1 MKIALDAMGGD
12 LAPRAVI
19 EGAIL
24 AARELRVE
32 VVLVGNRDLIAREL
46 AEHRTG
52 GLTIEIEHA
61 AEVVAMDDSPLDSVL
76 TKPESSI
83 HVGLE
88 MVKQGRADG
97 FVCAGNS
104 GAVMAA
110 AMAILETLPGIDRP
124 AIASLV
130 PTTSGVAL
138 LIDAG
143 ANVDVKPL
151 HLLQFAVMGSVYWH
165 HVYNTAR
172 PRVGILSNGEEPS
185 KGTDLTRAASAILMQ
200 MDAYINYVGYVE
212 GRDIN
217 RARADVVVTDGFT
230 GNVALKTME
239 GFASFMM
246 GNLREVFSSG
256 LLRRMAYL
264 MVRRKLAAIRERL
277 DPAEYGGAPLLGVN
291 GVTIIAHGSSTAR
304 AIRNA
309 VRAAANEALVRHV
322 NAEIVEIIAHS
333 PEGMAVRPAG
343 KGLRGMLVRMRERLH
358 LHREGHPERKPEKPA
373 KGDKPGVAEKGE
385 KPDKAA
391 RTDKSSPAAE
401 KAAIARPPSPSRP
414 GASEKAPSA
423 EPVHG
428 PPAKPDPATAT
439 PLEGVEKPV
448 RTEKSA
454 RSEAAS
460 KSSAGAAEAGPEPS
474 AIEGDAAGTHP
485 GAAGNGYATGGGERP
500 LNGLAGES
508 GHPPRHGEPAR
519 GGQNQPLA
527 NGLAVDSASADKK
540 ESH

>member
-61 AEVVAMDDSPLDSVL
+61 AEVVAMDDAPLDSVL

-97 FVCAGNS
+97 FVSAGNS

-143 ANVDVKPL
+143 ANIEVKPL

-165 HVYNTAR
+165 HVYNTPR

-185 KGTDLTRAASAILMQ
+185 KGTDLTRAASAVLTQ
-200 MDAYINYVGYVE
+200 MDAYLNYVGYVE

-256 LLRRMAYL
+256 VLRRIAYL

-322 NAEIVEIIAHS
+322 NADIVEIIAHS
-333 PEGMAVRPAG
+333 PEGMAVKPTG
-343 KGLRGMLVRMRERLH
+343 KGIRGLFVRMRERLH

-373 KGDKPGVAEKGE
+373 KGDRPAVAEKAE
-385 KPDKAA
+385 KSDKAA
-391 RTDKSSPAAE
+391 RSDKTAPVAE
-401 KAAIARPPSPSRP
+401 KAAIARAPSKP
-414 GASEKAPSA
+414 GVSEKASSA

-428 PPAKPDPATAT
+428 PPAKPDHSPAA
-439 PLEGVEKPV
+439 PLEGVETPV

-460 KSSAGAAEAGPEPS
+460 KSSAAGAEAGPEPP
-474 AIEGDAAGTHP
+474 ANEGDAARTRP
-485 GAAGNGYATGGGERP
+485 GAAGNGYAAGGGERP

-508 GHPPRHGEPAR
+508 GRPPRHGEAAHS
-519 GGQNQPLA
+519 GANQPLA
-527 NGLAVDSASADKK
+527 NGLAVDPASDDKK
-540 ESH
+540 DSN